1 MYLFLVQ
8 YSFISGAPLH
18 LMNQLAMR
26 RRRGVSSVT
35 CTLSPLLQVLVV
47 QENMQDL
54 YSCNTNKTLKG

>member
-1 MYLFLVQ
+1 
-8 YSFISGAPLH
+8 
-18 LMNQLAMR
+18 MNQLAKR

-54 YSCNTNKTLKG
+54 YSCNQKKKLKG